1 MLNFGA
7 GQWVWMC
14 RMRYTV
20 TRGRT
25 YIFCRRTVQPY
36 HTKWCFPHIL
46 SPHHRLKIL
55 YRFKFLRWEQVFP
68 FFEWITML
76 SNSSQ
81 RLEPKQWPT
90 LITLN
95 DRGSLTITI
104 LLSAF
109 LWLLSIT
116 AINASLKWKVVY
128 VYLLYSVICTKR
140 PVISRKLQFIFILLS
155 QAPFFVL
162 ICTFSWKAWK
172 SVQHLFINNRTE
184 KLKLVNTQSFK

>member
-14 RMRYTV
+14 RMRYKV

-25 YIFCRRTVQPY
+25 YIFCWLHLQTAQPY

-55 YRFKFLRWEQVFP
+55 YRFKFLRWEQVFSSV
-68 FFEWITML
+68 EWITML
-76 SNSSQ
+76 SASSQ
-81 RLEPKQWPT
+81 RLEPNQWRT

-95 DRGSLTITI
+95 DRGSLTITV

-116 AINASLKWKVVY
+116 AINASLKSKVVY
-128 VYLLYSVICTKR
+128 VYLLYSVICTKKTSDLTQTAVYFNFIKSSAIFR
-140 PVISRKLQFIFILLS
+140 PYLYIQLEGMK
-155 QAPFFVL
+155 
-162 ICTFSWKAWK
+162 ICTAF
-172 SVQHLFINNRTE
+172 VH
-184 KLKLVNTQSFK
+184 